1 MEKMKATQTIVDDS
15 LRETK
20 MHGTEGFPLAVYLDD
35 FADFENGYICWHWH
49 EEVQV
54 TMIIEGAFL
63 CQIESEQLHL
73 KEGDIVFTEADGT
86 VYCIDSLEENGG
98 VTERASCQ
106 HTYKSGKVQ
115 QHSKKSDGSC
125 TVTTYNAQGCT
136 KCGDVILGSR
146 ISTTTYDKCPH

>member
-1 MEKMKATQTIVDDS
+1 MGINVKKTWKKGIAAVLMAGCFLISSIPAMAYEDARKYTVTEESYDIENWESTDWLLFNDEEDV
-15 LRETK
+15 ETDYP
-20 MHGTEGFPLAVYLDD
+20 EF
-35 FADFENGYICWHWH
+35 
-49 EEVQV
+49 
-54 TMIIEGAFL
+54 
-63 CQIESEQLHL
+63 

-125 TVTTYNAQGCT
+125 TVTTYNAHGCT
-136 KCGDVILGSR
+136 KCGDVILGSE
-146 ISTTTYDKCPH
+146 ISTFIYKVCPH